1 MSQWLSNDK
10 MADHDFGG
18 CILKFL
24 LGMSIIFILI
34 LYPIYWLFFQENEKP
49 LVKNTSSNQANQ
61 IEITGISYGH
71 LFDDKYIKIYFKEKN
86 KLVEKTKIRVANFN
100 IVNSSDLYEISW
112 KDNTK
117 VSIVMK
123 FEYETKTLE
132 YDFETEKMGGYMNS
146 TNNNLL

>member
-1 MSQWLSNDK
+1 MGQLLCNYK
-10 MADHDFGG
+10 IVDHDFCG

-24 LGMSIIFILI
+24 LGMSMIFILI

-49 LVKNTSSNQANQ
+49 IVKNTSSNQANH

-123 FEYETKTLE
+123 FQ
-132 YDFETEKMGGYMNS
+132 
-146 TNNNLL
+146 

>member
-10 MADHDFGG
+10 IADHDFGG

-71 LFDDKYIKIYFKEKN
+71 LSDDKYIRMYFKEKN
-86 KLVEKTKIRVANFN
+86 KLVEKTKVRVANFN
-100 IVNSSDLYEISW
+100 IINSSDLYEISW

-117 VSIVMK
+117 VVIVMK

-132 YDFETEKMGGYMNS
+132 YDFETGTIGGYINS